1 MSALIKDRLM
11 TADEFWEWD
20 DGSYE
25 LVDGVPRLM
34 SPHSD
39 KHGTMQ
45 GNVIRVVGNHI
56 VDNDLPCRVVPEGGV
71 RPRLRAKYNHRKPDI
86 TLTCTPNDADN
97 VYIPEPILIIEI
109 LSSNEGETRDNIR
122 RFSEMESL
130 REIVLFHQD
139 EPLAEVWRRS
149 EEGWPGI
156 AEFIHGE
163 LVMSEPITVTG
174 SVRLESIGLDLPFS
188 EVFRKCDM
196 RPRNKRRR

>member
-56 VDNDLPCRVVPEGGV
+56 VDNDLPCRVVPEGG
-71 RPRLRAKYNHRKPDI
+71 RQSYLN
-86 TLTCTPNDADN
+86 
-97 VYIPEPILIIEI
+97 ILHDRW
-109 LSSNEGETRDNIR
+109 L
-122 RFSEMESL
+122 
-130 REIVLFHQD
+130 EIVGSPPASVQIVDQSGRVL
-139 EPLAEVWRRS
+139 
-149 EEGWPGI
+149 
-156 AEFIHGE
+156 GE
-163 LVMSEPITVTG
+163 RAGP
-174 SVRLESIGLDLPFS
+174 
-188 EVFRKCDM
+188 
-196 RPRNKRRR
+196 